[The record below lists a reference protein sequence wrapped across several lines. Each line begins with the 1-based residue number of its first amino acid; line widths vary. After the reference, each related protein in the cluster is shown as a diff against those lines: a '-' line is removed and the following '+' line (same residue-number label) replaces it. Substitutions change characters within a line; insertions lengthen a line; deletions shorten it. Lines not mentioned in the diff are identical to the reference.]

1 MNILIVEDEAISAN
15 MLKMLMERRGHHVV
29 GPVATGEEAVEMALT
44 RGPDVILMDIH
55 LAGEM
60 DGIDAVGA
68 IQKENPIPVIF
79 ITAYDETSV
88 VDRAMKHNPL
98 AYLKKPV
105 NPNEIEK
112 ILRDSF

>member
-15 MLKMLMERRGHHVV
+15 ILKMLMERRGHHVL
-29 GPVATGEEAVEMALT
+29 GPVATGEEAVELALSA
-44 RGPDVILMDIH
+44 GPDVILMDIH

-68 IQKENPIPVIF
+68 IHKEIPIPVIF

-88 VDRAMKHNPL
+88 VERAMTHNPL

-105 NPNEIEK
+105 NPNKIEK